1 LARPSTQTQRRA
13 DILAA
18 ASRLMERHDQAVLR
32 LADIAAELELTTN
45 AVRYYYDDIDEL
57 LAALLERS
65 IERFYTAR
73 LAALDDLDDAG
84 VRLAVTIA
92 AGLPTSAEDAEWRVI
107 WRAILAA
114 GFELNRR
121 PEINSNYH
129 RQVDLYAGIF
139 EHGARSGRFRLSGSP
154 LEIGRTIMSLEDYLG
169 YRIVARDPML
179 SRADGLKLMRDYAE
193 LATNSTLPHHA

>member
-1 LARPSTQTQRRA
+1 MARPSTQTQRRA

>member
-84 VRLAVTIA
+84 ERLAVTIA

>member
-1 LARPSTQTQRRA
+1 MARPSTQTQRRA

-84 VRLAVTIA
+84 ERLAVTIA